1 MIPFWLIYSYWVF
14 VMTILWSF
22 GIITWSPLIST
33 IFAFVGSS
41 FPVLFTRQFTQ
52 ANIFIILTHLIPIWI
67 LRKTRIDIV
76 PNLLVFLIYNL
87 VLVAYGTDYIKVY
100 KYIFTHVPTTIQGY
114 LCQRLI
120 IPCDRS

>member
-22 GIITWSPLIST
+22 GIITWSPLISA
-33 IFAFVGSS
+33 IFGFVGSS

-52 ANIFIILTHLIPIWI
+52 ANVFIILTHLIPIWI